1 MAGAVNVE
9 VRRSGKR
16 FDAEA
21 VLDLP
26 ATAETIW
33 QTITDYPAL
42 PRFMPGIRACR
53 VVDRQP
59 TADGERLRV
68 EQRGEFRF
76 LLFAQSMNV
85 DLEIDHVPLRSAFA
99 RATRFDVGLLKTR
112 ALDVFEGRYEIEP
125 MGEHLSAQMSGPMGG
140 PMSGPMSGQGG
151 AQTSTRRS
159 GTTGKPRARNTAP
172 GAAPRTRLRYTAT
185 IVLRVPPP
193 PAVGSAAVRQNLAA
207 QLHAVAQEVARRTAA

>member
-1 MAGAVNVE
+1 MAGTVNVV

-85 DLEIDHVPLRSAFA
+85 DLEIDHRPLRSAFA

-125 MGEHLSAQMSGPMGG
+125 MGEHLSAQMSAQ
-140 PMSGPMSGQGG
+140 MSGPMNGQGG

-193 PAVGSAAVRQNLAA
+193 PAVGSAAVRQSLAA

>member
-1 MAGAVNVE
+1 MAGTVNVE

-26 ATAETIW
+26 ASAETIW

-85 DLEIDHVPLRSAFA
+85 DLEIDHRPLRSAFA

-125 MGEHLSAQMSGPMGG
+125 MGEHLVEQMSGQMSGPMNGE
-140 PMSGPMSGQGG
+140 QG
-151 AQTSTRRS
+151 AQASTRRS

-172 GAAPRTRLRYTAT
+172 GAARRTRLRYTAT

>member
-1 MAGAVNVE
+1 MADTVTVD

-16 FDAEA
+16 FEAEA

-85 DLEIDHVPLRSAFA
+85 DLEIDHQPLRSAFA
-99 RATRFDVGLLKTR
+99 RALRFEVGLLRTR
-112 ALDVFEGRYEIEP
+112 ALDVFEGRYEIEHV
-125 MGEHLSAQMSGPMGG
+125 GEQRGE
-140 PMSGPMSGQGG
+140 Q
-151 AQTSTRRS
+151 RS
-159 GTTGKPRARNTAP
+159 ETPGKPRVRDKARVIAP
-172 GAAPRTRLRYTAT
+172 HTRLRYTAT

-207 QLHAVAQEVARRTAA
+207 QLQAVAQEVARRSAA

>member
-1 MAGAVNVE
+1 MADTVTVD

-85 DLEIDHVPLRSAFA
+85 DLEIDHQPLRSAFA
-99 RATRFDVGLLKTR
+99 RALRFEVGLLRTR
-112 ALDVFEGRYEIEP
+112 ALDVFEGRYDIEQT
-125 MGEHLSAQMSGPMGG
+125 GEQLSEQRGE
-140 PMSGPMSGQGG
+140 Q
-151 AQTSTRRS
+151 RS
-159 GTTGKPRARNTAP
+159 EAPGKPRARDKARVIAP
-172 GAAPRTRLRYTAT
+172 HTRLRYTAT

-207 QLHAVAQEVARRTAA
+207 QLQAVAQEVARRSAA

>member
-125 MGEHLSAQMSGPMGG
+125 PVA
-140 PMSGPMSGQGG
+140 
-151 AQTSTRRS
+151 
-159 GTTGKPRARNTAP
+159 GKGRGRAP
-172 GAAPRTRLRYTAT
+172 STRLRYTAV
-185 IVLRVPPP
+185 IALRVPPP

-207 QLHAVAQEVARRTAA
+207 QLQAVAQEVARRTAA

>member
-1 MAGAVNVE
+1 MAGTVNVV

-85 DLEIDHVPLRSAFA
+85 DLEIDHRPLRSAFA

-125 MGEHLSAQMSGPMGG
+125 MGEHLSAQMSAQ
-140 PMSGPMSGQGG
+140 MSGPMNGQGG

>member
-1 MAGAVNVE
+1 MADAVDVQ

-26 ATAETIW
+26 ASADTVW

-59 TADGERLRV
+59 HDGGERLRV

-85 DLEIDHVPLRSAFA
+85 DLQIDHQPQRTAFA
-99 RATRFDVGLLKTR
+99 RALRFEVGLLKTR
-112 ALDVFEGRYEIEP
+112 ALDVFEGRYTIEP
-125 MGEHLSAQMSGPMGG
+125 PA
-140 PMSGPMSGQGG
+140 
-151 AQTSTRRS
+151 AKTRGRD
-159 GTTGKPRARNTAP
+159 PL
-172 GAAPRTRLRYTAT
+172 TRLRYTAT

-193 PAVGSAAVRQNLAA
+193 PAVGSTAVRQNLAA
-207 QLHAVAQEVARRTAA
+207 QLQAVAQEVARRSAG